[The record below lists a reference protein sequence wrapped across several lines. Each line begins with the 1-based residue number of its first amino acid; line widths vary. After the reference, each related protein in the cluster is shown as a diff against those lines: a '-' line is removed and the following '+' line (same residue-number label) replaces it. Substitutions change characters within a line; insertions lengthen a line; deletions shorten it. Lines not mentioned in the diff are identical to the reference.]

1 MRLPKHTTLKAA
13 LLTLAAAA
21 SLGAHAATVQDEAIA
36 FATNN
41 PMSLTVQGDDIAVNL
56 TTNTALQ
63 PGAHVEQKSDK
74 PCPVS
79 LTTANNNG
87 NETLTIKRVD
97 NTQPCT
103 AVVAVNLPEKST
115 LGVRQKTPLI
125 YANGNFGKITT
136 DSEHLTFTL
145 QGRVDSLELNAA
157 GAVTSSIHVQQL
169 PISLISIR
177 ARHMATSIRAQRQP
191 MKSTPPSK
199 SSRRACQAQTPA
211 TPPSACRAI
220 PWSVRPA
227 TSKADP
233 LS

>member
-79 LTTANNNG
+79 LTTASNNG

-136 DSEHLTFTL
+136 DGEHLTFTL
-145 QGRVDSLELNAA
+145 QGRADSLELNAA

-177 ARHMATSIRAQRQP
+177 ARHMATSISLP
-191 MKSTPPSK
+191 KG
-199 SSRRACQAQTPA
+199 A
-211 TPPSACRAI
+211 TAAYEINAPFKVFEKGVPSANPGDTTIRLQGDTVVGSA
-220 PWSVRPA
+220 SNE
-227 TSKADP
+227 
-233 LS
+233 